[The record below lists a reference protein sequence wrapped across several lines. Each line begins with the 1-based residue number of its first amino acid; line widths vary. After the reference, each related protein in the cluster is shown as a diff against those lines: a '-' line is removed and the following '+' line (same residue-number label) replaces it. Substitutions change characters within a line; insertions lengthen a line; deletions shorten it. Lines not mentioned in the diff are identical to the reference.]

1 MSNKNRPNNRSA
13 KAARRASISSI
24 PVHDLRNREIA
35 ETRAL
40 RAEIEA
46 QRPADIKI
54 KRERL
59 IKDPLNCPRLYVLP
73 GLKLIDKDYKMK
85 NNLPRVEDPNGYVI
99 Y

>member
-1 MSNKNRPNNRSA
+1 MGKNNRSNNRSA
-13 KAARRASISSI
+13 KAARRVTVSSI
-24 PVHDLRNREIA
+24 PTHDLRNREIA

-40 RAEIEA
+40 RAELEA
-46 QRPADIKI
+46 LRPADIKI

-59 IKDPLNCPRLYVLP
+59 IKDPINCPRLYTLP

-85 NNLPRVEDPNGYVI
+85 NNIPRVQDPNGYTI